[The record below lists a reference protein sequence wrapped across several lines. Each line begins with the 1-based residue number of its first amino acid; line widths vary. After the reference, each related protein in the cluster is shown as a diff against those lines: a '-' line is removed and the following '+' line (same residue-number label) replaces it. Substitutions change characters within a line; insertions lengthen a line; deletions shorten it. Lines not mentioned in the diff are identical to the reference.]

1 MATLV
6 TIGHGLDRGPRT
18 INLDLVTTIEWYG
31 MVGAIKSP
39 TGALVRFAFDDDVGS
54 DDHVELESE
63 MAIQLWQV
71 VNALSADR
79 A

>member
-1 MATLV
+1 
-6 TIGHGLDRGPRT
+6 
-18 INLDLVTTIEWYG
+18 
-31 MVGAIKSP
+31 
-39 TGALVRFAFDDDVGS
+39 LVRFAFDDDVGS